1 MKNYCLL
8 LVGLIASVFLFV
20 TCKKIAPAEPHCGLN
35 NLEYIDGQC
44 NCPKTKYRLNNQC
57 ITPNTDLYY
66 GIGHNYGYFDTLT
79 LSTSYS
85 TQWQSYSV
93 DVSGNATNKDGLTYG
108 ISSSCSYYP
117 LPDGDSLHTSS
128 SENYRIKGVN
138 CNALI
143 AAKFSKDKREVKVVF
158 SWHKKE
164 TPWPGTLIDTT
175 AMVLRNYTR

>member
-1 MKNYCLL
+1 MKKYFLPF
-8 LVGLIASVFLFV
+8 VGLIVSVLLFV
-20 TCKKIAPAEPHCGLN
+20 TCKKIVPEPVHCGLN

-44 NCPKTKYRLNNQC
+44 NCPKTKYRLNNHC
-57 ITPNTDLYY
+57 ITPDSNVYFGT
-66 GIGHNYGYFDTLT
+66 GHNYTYFDTVSLGVT
-79 LSTSYS
+79 YNAPTSYGL
-85 TQWQSYSV
+85 YV
-93 DVSGNATNKDGLTYG
+93 EGSGENAVGGVYQIASN
-108 ISSSCSYYP
+108 CYYYQ

-128 SENYRIKGVN
+128 TENYVVKGVD
-138 CNALI
+138 CNVLI